1 MDRALESIEGGL
13 RSLLYPPSAGYMRD
27 VDKRAQDVYRRLV
40 RGNIYKVVRMAVPI
54 LRDIIGDA
62 AVDAEIEKWIA
73 SVPPQSKLLRMLPE
87 EFSAWAVAQEDLAHP
102 AMAELIHWE
111 TLEIGIL
118 HAPNDDEN
126 HPHAPHNDGYI
137 AASNSA
143 RLCTFAYPVHRMKKG
158 DGWPSA
164 LPAPVIVLGFRRG
177 ERLDWVELPPSVG
190 QTIVLVAQGQ
200 TLGAAFGVLED
211 AGHAIDPAFVRSWLV
226 DLRARGALVGFPD
239 YIDDET
245 QPSEGT

>member
-1 MDRALESIEGGL
+1 MDNALEEIEGGL
-13 RSLLYPPSAGYMRD
+13 RTLLYPPSVDYMRD

-40 RGNIYKVVRMAVPI
+40 RGNVYKVVRMAVPI
-54 LRDIIGDA
+54 LREILGDE
-62 AVDAEIEKWIA
+62 AVDAEIEKWLAAI
-73 SVPPQSKLLRMLPE
+73 PPQSKLLRMLPE
-87 EFSAWAVAQEDLAHP
+87 EFAAWAVAQEDLAHP
-102 AMAELIHWE
+102 AMGELIHWE

-118 HAPNDDEN
+118 HALDDDEK
-126 HPHAPHNDGYI
+126 HPPSPHNGGYI

-143 RLCTFAYPVHRMKKG
+143 RLCTFAHPVHRMKKG
-158 DGWPSA
+158 DEWPSA

-211 AGHAIDPAFVRSWLV
+211 AGHRIDPAFVRSWLV
-226 DLRARGALVGFPD
+226 DLRSRGALVGFPD

-245 QPSEGT
+245 ATSEAS